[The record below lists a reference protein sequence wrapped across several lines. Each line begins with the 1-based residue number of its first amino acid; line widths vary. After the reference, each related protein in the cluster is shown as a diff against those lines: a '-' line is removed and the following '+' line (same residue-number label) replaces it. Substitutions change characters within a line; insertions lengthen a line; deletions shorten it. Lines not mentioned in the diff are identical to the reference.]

1 MVNKVIL
8 LGNLTAD
15 PEVRKTPSGQTVA
28 NVRLAT
34 NERFKD
40 RSGELQERTEFHRIV
55 FWGRQAETIERYA
68 TKGKPLFVEGRIQT
82 REYQDRDGNRRWATD
97 VVARDFRFISGGR
110 RDEERAPSRESASTG
125 SANGGQDQG
134 GGAWDQSAPA
144 TPPADNNNNADAGGD
159 AWGAE
164 DDLPF

>member
-34 NERFKD
+34 NEKFKD
-40 RSGELQERTEFHRIV
+40 RSGDLQERTEYHRVV

-68 TKGKPLFVEGRIQT
+68 TKGKPLFIEGRIQT

-97 VVARDFRFISGGR
+97 IVARDFKFVGGGR
-110 RDEERAPSRESASTG
+110 RDGDRTN
-125 SANGGQDQG
+125 NGGFDQG
-134 GGAWDQSAPA
+134 GGNWDQSAPS
-144 TPPADNNNNADAGGD
+144 TPPAANPASNPDGGD
-159 AWGAE
+159 PWGDAQG